1 MNVATSTTS
10 TLDRT
15 SMFLG
20 TAMMLAWT
28 LGIGIVGFALLLA
41 IAYAMVFHN
50 SSVAIVCSFVLFAPL
65 ILTIAWGILWV
76 AEAEKKRW
84 SLHRDVSVPSWWETR
99 QGHRILYQAYF
110 L

>member
-1 MNVATSTTS
+1 MSVATSTTS
-10 TLDRT
+10 ALDRT

-76 AEAEKKRW
+76 AEAEKKDGPCTAMFQ
-84 SLHRDVSVPSWWETR
+84 HRVGGRPGRD
-99 QGHRILYQAYF
+99 IAYF
-110 L
+110 IR